1 VQDQGQGIAPAF
13 REKIFERFYQ
23 VPGASQKSSGLGLA
37 IAREFI
43 EAQGGSIG
51 VESEE
56 GKGSRFYF
64 SLPVAR

>member
-1 VQDQGQGIAPAF
+1 

-23 VPGASQKSSGLGLA
+23 VPGTHHQKSSGLGLA

-43 EAQGGSIG
+43 EAQSGSIN

-64 SLPVAR
+64 KLPLAIV